1 MTEADILNRLIDYS
15 ALTLNGIG
23 VFFTVISAYAAGLY
37 YFINRAAF
45 IGRLAAFVFFSVI
58 LIILSLV
65 FVGASHVQAALVQT
79 LADLAQQGPVSPA
92 AAAVLANANA
102 IYAGLS
108 TDNWIRGAMLIGL
121 AVAYFALF
129 YLTLLYN
136 WRFDHFGRVIP
147 SPEVT
152 NDD

>member
-65 FVGASHVQAALVQT
+65 FVGASQIQAALVQS
-79 LADLAQQGPVSPA
+79 LANLAQQGPVSPA
-92 AAAVLANANA
+92 ARAALANASSS
-102 IYAGLS
+102 YAGLS

-121 AVAYFALF
+121 GVAYFALF
-129 YLTLLYN
+129 YLTLLHN

>member
-45 IGRLAAFVFFSVI
+45 IGRLAAFVLFSVI
-58 LIILSLV
+58 LLILSLV
-65 FVGASHVQAALVQT
+65 FLGASQVQVALVQT
-79 LADLAQQGPVSPA
+79 LANMAQQGALSPA
-92 AAAVLANANA
+92 AAAVLENANA
-102 IYAGLS
+102 VYLGLS
-108 TDNWIRGAMLIGL
+108 VDDWIRGAMLIGF
-121 AVAYFALF
+121 AVAYVALF
-129 YLTLLYN
+129 YLTLLHN
-136 WRFDHFGRVIP
+136 WRFDHFGRVVP

>member
-15 ALTLNGIG
+15 ELTLNGIG

-45 IGRLAAFVFFSVI
+45 VGRLAAFIFFSVT
-58 LIILSLV
+58 LVILSLV
-65 FVGASHVQAALVQT
+65 FLGASHVQAALVES
-79 LADLAQQGPVSPA
+79 LSILAQQGTLSPPA
-92 AAAVLANANA
+92 AAALANART
-102 IYAGLS
+102 IYGGLS
-108 TDNWIRGAMLIGL
+108 TDDWIRWSMLAGFG
-121 AVAYFALF
+121 VAYFALF
-129 YLTLLYN
+129 YLTLLHN
-136 WRFDHFGRVIP
+136 WRFDHFGRVVP

>member
-15 ALTLNGIG
+15 ELTLNGIG
-23 VFFTVISAYAAGLY
+23 VFFSDISFYAAGLY

-45 IGRLAAFVFFSVI
+45 VGRLAAFIFFSVT

-65 FVGASHVQAALVQT
+65 FFGASQVQAALVQS
-79 LADLAQQGPVSPA
+79 LADLAQQGPLSPPAMA
-92 AAAVLANANA
+92 ALANAKTL
-102 IYAGLS
+102 YAGFS
-108 TDNWIRGAMLIGL
+108 TDAWSRWSMLIGFG
-121 AVAYFALF
+121 VAYFALF
-129 YLTLLYN
+129 YLTLLHN

>member
-15 ALTLNGIG
+15 ELTLNGIG
-23 VFFTVISAYAAGLY
+23 VFFSVISFYAAGLY

-45 IGRLAAFVFFSVI
+45 IGRLAAFIFFSVT
-58 LIILSLV
+58 LVILSLV
-65 FVGASHVQAALVQT
+65 FFGASQVQGALVQS
-79 LADLAQQGPVSPA
+79 LAQLAQQGPLSPPA
-92 AAAVLANANA
+92 AAALANAMTLH
-102 IYAGLS
+102 AGLS
-108 TDNWIRGAMLIGL
+108 TDAWIRFAMLIGFG
-121 AVAYFALF
+121 VAYVALF
-129 YLTLLYN
+129 YLTLLHN

>member
-58 LIILSLV
+58 LLILSLV
-65 FVGASHVQAALVQT
+65 FLGASQVQVALVQT
-79 LADLAQQGPVSPA
+79 LANMAQQGALSPA

-102 IYAGLS
+102 VYAGLS
-108 TDNWIRGAMLIGL
+108 VDDWIRGAMLIGF
-121 AVAYFALF
+121 AVAYVALF
-129 YLTLLYN
+129 YLTLLHN
-136 WRFDHFGRVIP
+136 WRFDHFGRVVP